1 MSCRI
6 PSNESGPSCMYSTMP
21 VQNDPE
27 PTSTGIWSEASN
39 PAWTPPSPFSAAASS
54 PDASARTGFA

>member
-1 MSCRI
+1 
-6 PSNESGPSCMYSTMP
+6 MYCTMP

-27 PTSTGIWSEASN
+27 PTSGGIWSEASN

-54 PDASARTGFA
+54 PEASARTGFA